1 MISKLKAL
9 SKSTAFL
16 TTLTMATFFLASCSI
31 KTKNLNTAE
40 GTLLEAQ
47 RLMKDEF
54 YEEARNQFQRIK
66 TEFPTSPLQLQA
78 SIGIADSYYEDEA
91 YPAAATAYEDFVRTY
106 PGRDEAPYALYR
118 LGMSFAKQIPD
129 EFERDSRTTEKARD
143 IFSRLLV
150 DYPQSQFKDDALA
163 RVKEA
168 EDRLAKKAHSVAA
181 FYEKMNLYLAAAIR
195 YDEMVNAYPEHP
207 LAEEALARRVVM
219 LRKTDKSE
227 DAATAEEKFKQRFP
241 DSKFKTMMAP

>member
-1 MISKLKAL
+1 MISKPKAFFKIKAL
-9 SKSTAFL
+9 MLPLGMLLLVAG
-16 TTLTMATFFLASCSI
+16 CSI
-31 KTKNLNTAE
+31 KTKNLDTAE
-40 GTLLEAQ
+40 GTLAEAH

-106 PGRDEAPYALYR
+106 PGREEAPYALYR

-150 DYPQSQFKDDALA
+150 DYPNSQYKEDALK

-168 EDRLAKKAHSVAA
+168 EDRLANKAFSIAA
-181 FYEKMNLYLAAAIR
+181 FYDKMKQYLAAAIR
-195 YDEMVNAYPEHP
+195 YEEMGNAYPEHP
-207 LAEEALARRVVM
+207 LAERALARRVVM
-219 LRKTDKSE
+219 LRKTDKKE
-227 DAATAEEKFKQRFP
+227 EAAAAEEKFKQRFP
-241 DSKFKTMMAP
+241 DSKFKSMIAP